1 MDKTDENLMD
11 IAIDKDNRRELAK
24 GINPHTGGYHTF
36 DECKCKVAG
45 IKSLLEQI
53 CRMSEDNVKAVS
65 ESAIQ
70 MCDELLMEGNNGNG
84 TRCD

>member
-1 MDKTDENLMD
+1 MRRTHLYHLKRRNIMVDKV
-11 IAIDKDNRRELAK
+11 
-24 GINPHTGGYHTF
+24 GYHTF

-53 CRMSEDNVKAVS
+53 CRVSDDDTVRAVS

-70 MCDELLMEGNNGNG
+70 MCDELLVEGDDDSRN
-84 TRCD
+84 RCA

>member
-1 MDKTDENLMD
+1 MADKV
-11 IAIDKDNRRELAK
+11 
-24 GINPHTGGYHTF
+24 GYHTF

-53 CRMSEDNVKAVS
+53 CRVSNDDNVKVVS

-70 MCDELLMEGNNGNG
+70 MCNELLVEGNNVRVDNNG
-84 TRCD
+84 

>member
-1 MDKTDENLMD
+1 MVDKV
-11 IAIDKDNRRELAK
+11 
-24 GINPHTGGYHTF
+24 GYHTF

-53 CRMSEDNVKAVS
+53 CRVSDDDTVRAVS

-70 MCDELLMEGNNGNG
+70 MCDELLVEGDDDSRN
-84 TRCD
+84 RCD

>member
-1 MDKTDENLMD
+1 MVNKV
-11 IAIDKDNRRELAK
+11 
-24 GINPHTGGYHTF
+24 GYHTF

-53 CRMSEDNVKAVS
+53 CRISEDNDTIRAVS

-70 MCDELLMEGNNGNG
+70 MCDELLVEGNSDNGN
-84 TRCD
+84 RHN